1 MTRSLCK
8 YRRSEISEKIAS
20 IAELVSAPQYF
31 CRSCA
36 RVANGK
42 SSLCKPGRLP
52 VQGKRTAAIIP
63 SVTVASVMTPQPVS
77 GQDPALPPVGERL
90 ESGGMSGL
98 PVGLLSVSVKKLDK
112 QLRKLAK
119 KKRKRLKKADK
130 YLRKAEKYRKK
141 SEKIQRKFDKL
152 IYKASA

>member
-52 VQGKRTAAIIP
+52 VQGQRAPATIP
-63 SVTVASVMTPQPVS
+63 SVTVASVMAPQSVA
-77 GQDPALPPVGERL
+77 GQDPVLPVGERL
-90 ESGGMSGL
+90 ESGAMVGL
-98 PVGLLSVSVKKLDK
+98 PAGLLSVSVRKLDK
-112 QLRKLAK
+112 KLRKLAK
-119 KKRKRLKKADK
+119 KKRKRLKKTDK
-130 YLRKAEKYRKK
+130 YLKKAEKYRKK
-141 SEKIQRKFDKL
+141 SEQIQRKFDKL